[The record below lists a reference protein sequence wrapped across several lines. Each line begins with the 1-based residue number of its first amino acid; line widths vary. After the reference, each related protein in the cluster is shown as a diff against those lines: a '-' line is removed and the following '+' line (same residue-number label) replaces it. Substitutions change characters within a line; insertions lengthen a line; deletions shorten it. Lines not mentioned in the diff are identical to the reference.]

1 MFLPE
6 MAPEQVASIAAEV
19 DRGPRYNIT
28 PTQLIPCVARGET
41 GADRSIFLARWG
53 LIPSWAD
60 DLAIGNRMI
69 NARGETVDSKPS
81 FKRAFA
87 SRRCL
92 IPADGYYEW
101 MKTEDGKQPYLIER
115 PDHGML
121 AMAGLW
127 EVNKKLGSDDQPLVS
142 CTIITTDAN
151 RATSKIH
158 DRMPVFVDE
167 AAFDIWLD
175 PGFRDAEKLKA
186 ILAPADDR
194 LLQPIAVSR
203 RVNSPK
209 NDDPACVQPVETAPQ
224 PRSLFD

>member
-6 MAPEQVASIAAEV
+6 MAPKQVASIAAEV

-41 GADRSIFLARWG
+41 GAARSIFLARWG

-121 AMAGLW
+121 TMAGLW

-151 RATSKIH
+151 RATRKIH
-158 DRMPVFVDE
+158 DRMPVFLAEPD
-167 AAFDIWLD
+167 FDIWLD
-175 PGFRDAEKLKA
+175 PCFRDAEKLKA